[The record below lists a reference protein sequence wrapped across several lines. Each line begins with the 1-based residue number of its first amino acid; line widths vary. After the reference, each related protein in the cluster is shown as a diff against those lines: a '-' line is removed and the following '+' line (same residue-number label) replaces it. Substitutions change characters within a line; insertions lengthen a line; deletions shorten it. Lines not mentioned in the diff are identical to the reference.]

1 MSLVT
6 DAIVLHA
13 FDYLETSRIL
23 RLATRDGGVMSVIAR
38 GARRST
44 RRFGSAMDLFAEGTA
59 TIAHKP
65 GRDLHA
71 LESFD
76 VRAGHASLGEDLD
89 RFMSAAMLAELV
101 MRTMSE
107 SDHGAAFGALAH
119 AMERLQS
126 RVGEAARIEGL
137 ACAWGLVAALGF
149 APTTDSCARCHAEL
163 PLDDDAWY
171 SAPSGGVVCDACHG
185 IARAGRRLPAT
196 PRHHLAAWLAGRE
209 ATPHDPLELR
219 AHVRLLRE
227 FVQRHLTDDA
237 ELRAFTAW
245 AERFPGRA

>member
-1 MSLVT
+1 MSMVT

-23 RLATRDGGVMSVIAR
+23 RLATRDGGVLSVIAR

-44 RRFGSAMDLFAEGTA
+44 RRFGSAMDLFAEGSA
-59 TIAHKP
+59 TIAYRP
-65 GRDLHA
+65 GRDLHP

-76 VRAGHASLGEDLD
+76 VRAGHATLGNDLD

-107 SDHGAAFGALAH
+107 SDHGAAFLALAGALA
-119 AMERLQS
+119 RLQG
-126 RVGEAARIEGL
+126 RVGEEARAEGL
-137 ACAWGLVAALGF
+137 ASAWMLVSSLGV
-149 APTTDSCARCHAEL
+149 APTIESCARCHAILEV
-163 PLDDDAWY
+163 DADAWF
-171 SAPSGGVVCDACHG
+171 SAAAGGAVCDPCHAS
-185 IARAGRRLPAT
+185 ARAGRLLPAAARRT
-196 PRHHLAAWLAGRE
+196 LADWLAGVD
-209 ATPHDPLELR
+209 TPVPAALELR

-237 ELRAFTAW
+237 ELRAFAAW
-245 AERFPGRA
+245 AERFVGRP

>member
-23 RLATRDGGVMSVIAR
+23 RLATRDGGVVSVIAR

-59 TIAHKP
+59 TIAHRP
-65 GRDLHA
+65 GRDLHP

-76 VRAGHASLGEDLD
+76 VRAGHASLANDLD

-101 MRTMSE
+101 LRTMSE
-107 SDHGAAFGALAH
+107 SDHGAAFGALAG
-119 AMERLQS
+119 ALTRLHR
-126 RVGEAARIEGL
+126 RVREDARAEGL
-137 ACAWGLVAALGF
+137 ASAWMLVGALGF
-149 APTTDSCARCHAEL
+149 APTIESCARCHAEL
-163 PLDDDAWY
+163 PMDADAWF
-171 SAPSGGVVCDACHG
+171 SAAGGGAVCAACHAA
-185 IARAGRRLPAT
+185 ARAGRLLPAAARRT
-196 PRHHLAAWLAGRE
+196 LADWLAGIE
-209 ATPHDPLELR
+209 APFPSALDLR

-227 FVQRHLTDDA
+227 FVQRHLTDDV
-237 ELRAFTAW
+237 ELRAFGAW
-245 AERFPGRA
+245 AERFVGHA